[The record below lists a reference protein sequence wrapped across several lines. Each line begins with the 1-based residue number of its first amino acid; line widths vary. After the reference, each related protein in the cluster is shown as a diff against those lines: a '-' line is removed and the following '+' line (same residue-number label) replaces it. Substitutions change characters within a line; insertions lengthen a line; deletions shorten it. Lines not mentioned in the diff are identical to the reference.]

1 MIVSV
6 VNTKGGVGKST
17 LGFNLAVARALAGK
31 DVWLINGDKQ
41 RTALQA
47 VAQRISANRLPVI
60 AAAHYLDGAML
71 RAQVQAQVHK
81 FDDVVIE
88 SGGRDNTSMR
98 ASILLA
104 DKVIIPVIPRN
115 PELWAMDELWT
126 VLNEALELRPELQ
139 VYAVL
144 NMGKPTGKANAS
156 ALEYIASSFPAIKI
170 MATQIMKRDL
180 IDDCFGEGMSV
191 IEYAKP
197 HKAKDEI
204 LAFANEVFNSK

>member
-47 VAQRISANRLPVI
+47 VAQRISSGRQPVI
-60 AAAHYLDGAML
+60 QAAHYSHGAML
-71 RAQVQAQVHK
+71 RAQVEAQSKK

-98 ASILLA
+98 ASIMVA
-104 DKVIIPVIPRN
+104 DKVIIPLIPRN
-115 PELWAMDELWT
+115 PELWAMDELW
-126 VLNEALELRPELQ
+126 
-139 VYAVL
+139 AVRST
-144 NMGKPTGKANAS
+144 TG
-156 ALEYIASSFPAIKI
+156 
-170 MATQIMKRDL
+170 TRTR
-180 IDDCFGEGMSV
+180 
-191 IEYAKP
+191 
-197 HKAKDEI
+197 
-204 LAFANEVFNSK
+204 